1 MAERVLAF
9 DVGGAAIKAADGEG
23 WSAAD
28 RFDLWRDPNGLSEAL
43 ARIARSRRPHRIVA
57 TMTGEIADCYPSR
70 AAGVARIVE
79 AAEAAARA
87 AGCEVG
93 IYLVDGSIVPPSQ
106 AIERPL
112 AAAASN
118 WHALARLA
126 ARHAAADTA
135 LLIDV
140 GSTTTDIIPIENSR
154 PAPTATDDVGRMR
167 SGELV
172 YTGVERT
179 PVAAIVRSL
188 PWRGSRRPVA
198 SERYADSRDAW
209 LLLGGLPEEPDDLYT
224 ADGRPATREHARGRL
239 ARMLLVDPDDFTLD
253 DAVVAAASCAETQ
266 ARKVAIGLRR
276 ATRGRSRPEA
286 IVLSGHG
293 PCLARRALEL
303 AGLHGSIVSLDE
315 KLGPAL
321 SRVAPAH
328 AVALIAAGA
337 IR

>member
-1 MAERVLAF
+1 MSGRVLAF

-23 WSAAD
+23 WSLSE
-28 RFDLWRDPNGLSEAL
+28 RFELWRNSEGLAEFL
-43 ARIARSRRPHRIVA
+43 VRVARARRPDRIVA

-70 AAGVARIVE
+70 AVGVARIVE
-79 AAEAAARA
+79 AVEAAAA
-87 AGCEVG
+87 AVDCELG

-106 AIERPL
+106 AIRRPL
-112 AAAASN
+112 AAAAAN

-126 ARHAAADTA
+126 ARNAAADTA
-135 LLIDV
+135 LLLDV
-140 GSTTTDIIPIENSR
+140 GSTTTDIIPIEAGR

-188 PWRGSRRPVA
+188 PWRGERRPVA

-209 LLLGGLPEEPDDLYT
+209 LLLGGLPEDPGDLGT
-224 ADGRPATREHARGRL
+224 ADGRPATKEHARGRL
-239 ARMLLVDPDDFTLD
+239 ARMLLLDPHDFTLD
-253 DAVVAAASCAETQ
+253 DAIVAAASCAEAQ
-266 ARKVAIGLRR
+266 ARKVAAGLRR
-276 ATRGRSRPEA
+276 ATLGRPRPEA

-293 PCLARRALEL
+293 LRLARRAIEL
-303 AGLHGSIVSLDE
+303 VGFQGRIVSLADS
-315 KLGPAL
+315 LGAGI

-328 AVALIAAGA
+328 AVALVAVGA
-337 IR
+337 MR

>member
-23 WSAAD
+23 WTAAES
-28 RFDLWRDPNGLSEAL
+28 FELWRDPDGLAEAL
-43 ARIARSRRPHRIVA
+43 GRIARSRRPDRIVA

-79 AAEAAARA
+79 SAEAAARA
-87 AGCEVG
+87 AGCELG

-106 AIERPL
+106 AIQRPL
-112 AAAASN
+112 AAAAAN

-126 ARHAAADTA
+126 ARHSAADTA
-135 LLIDV
+135 LLLDV
-140 GSTTTDIIPIENSR
+140 GSTTTDIIPIEAGR
-154 PAPTATDDVGRMR
+154 PAAAATDDVGRMR

-179 PVAAIVRSL
+179 PIAAITRSL
-188 PWRGSRRPVA
+188 PWRGERRPVA

-209 LLLGGLPEEPDDLYT
+209 LLLAGLPENPGDLGT
-224 ADGRPATREHARGRL
+224 ADGRPATKEYARVRL

-253 DAVVAAASCAETQ
+253 DAVVAAASCAEAQ

-276 ATRGRSRPEA
+276 ATRGRPRPEA

-293 PCLARRALEL
+293 PRLARRAIEL
-303 AGLHGSIVSLDE
+303 AGLSGPIVSLDE
-315 KLGPAL
+315 NLGPAI

>member
-23 WSAAD
+23 WTAAE
-28 RFDLWRDPNGLSEAL
+28 RFELWRDPDGLAAAL
-43 ARIARSRRPHRIVA
+43 GRIAHSRRPHRIVA

-79 AAEAAARA
+79 AASAAAA
-87 AGCEVG
+87 EAGCELG

-126 ARHAAADTA
+126 ARHATADTA

-140 GSTTTDIIPIENSR
+140 GSTTTDVIPIEDGR
-154 PAPTATDDVGRMR
+154 PAPAATDDVGRMR

-179 PVAAIVRSL
+179 PIAAIVRSL
-188 PWRGSRRPVA
+188 PWRGSRRAVV

-209 LLLGGLPEEPDDLYT
+209 LLLGDLPEEPGDLGT
-224 ADGRPATREHARGRL
+224 ADGRPATKEHARGRL
-239 ARMLLVDPDDFTLD
+239 ARMILVDPGDFTLD
-253 DAVVAAASCAETQ
+253 DAVFAAASFAEAQ

-276 ATRGRSRPEA
+276 ATQGRPRPEA

-293 PCLARRALEL
+293 PYLARRALKL

-315 KLGPAL
+315 KLGPAI

-328 AVALIAAGA
+328 AVALITAGA